1 MTVTQIPIWLDCDPG
16 HDDMIAI
23 LLSCFHP
30 NFKLLGISTTFG
42 NSSCENTTNNTLS
55 ILTKFQKRGVPV
67 YQGWKVPLIKKPS
80 FAPSIHGKSGLA
92 GTELPTPQTSI
103 ENPSRDEKEQIEQF
117 YSYLKTQVEKY
128 ENEIS
133 IVATGPLT
141 NIGNFFQKYPDL
153 KEKVKFVSIMG
164 GGIEISNWKAGEF
177 NIWCDPHSANFIF
190 QDPIIAPKTILL
202 PIDVTHTAILSE
214 SVEKQILNE
223 PNTTLLRK
231 MLYELMVFFKDTYV
245 KEQGFVDGPPIHDP
259 LAVIVLLEEYGV
271 ENMGIE
277 SIRYQLDTVEE
288 GELEGK
294 LEYKPDDRGVKVVTK
309 LDIGKFWEIIL
320 KVITIADGDHT
331 AEC

>member
-1 MTVTQIPIWLDCDPG
+1 MTIRQIPIWLDCDPG

-42 NSSCENTTNNTLS
+42 NSSCENTTNNALS
-55 ILTKFQKRGVPV
+55 ILTVFQKLGVPL
-67 YQGWKVPLIKKPS
+67 YQGWKIPLIKKPS

-92 GTELPTPQTSI
+92 GTDLPIPKTSI
-103 ENPSRDEKEQIEQF
+103 QNPNDDSQKQIDQF
-117 YSYLKTQVEKY
+117 YLYLKSQVEKY

-141 NIGNFFQKYPDL
+141 NIGNFFKRYPDL
-153 KEKVKFVSIMG
+153 RTKVKHVSIMG
-164 GGIEISNWKAGEF
+164 GGIEISNWKAAEF

-202 PIDVTHTAILSE
+202 PIDVTHTAILTDSI
-214 SVEKQILNE
+214 EKKILNE
-223 PNTTLLRK
+223 SNPSPLRK

-245 KEQGFVDGPPIHDP
+245 KEQGFVEGPPIHDP
-259 LAVIVLLEEYGV
+259 LAVVVLLDEYGV
-271 ENMGIE
+271 ENMGIK
-277 SIRYQLDTVEE
+277 SVRLQLDTVED

-294 LEYKPDDRGVKVVTK
+294 LEHKLNKNGVKVIQE
-309 LDIGKFWEIIL
+309 LDIEKFWEIIL
-320 KVITIADGDHT
+320 RVINIADSEHV
-331 AEC
+331 EN